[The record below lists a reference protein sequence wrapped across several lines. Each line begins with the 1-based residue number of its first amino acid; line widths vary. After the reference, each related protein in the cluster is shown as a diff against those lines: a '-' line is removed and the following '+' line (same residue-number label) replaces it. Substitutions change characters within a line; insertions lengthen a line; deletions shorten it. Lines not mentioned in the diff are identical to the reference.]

1 MADVLLTLIMPE
13 DVAQHVEDLL
23 LSRPDLV
30 PGFTV
35 GMAEGHGAVVPL
47 VEDAELV
54 AGHAPRVVIRTV
66 GPEAAKREVL
76 ALIKR
81 ELPRA
86 NIFYWLMPIIAAGR
100 L

>member
-1 MADVLLTLIMPE
+1 MTDVLLTLIMPD

-35 GMAEGHGAVVPL
+35 TAAEGHGAAVPL
-47 VEDAELV
+47 VEDAQLV
-54 AGHAPRVVIRTV
+54 AGHAPRTVIRTA

-76 ALIKR
+76 ALIR
-81 ELPRA
+81 QALPRA
-86 NIFYWLMPIIAAGR
+86 HVYYWLVPVIAMGR

>member
-1 MADVLLTLIMPE
+1 MADVLLTLIMPD

-35 GMAEGHGAVVPL
+35 SAAEGHGSVIPL
-47 VEDAELV
+47 VADTELV

-86 NIFYWLMPIIAAGR
+86 NVFYWLIPIIEAGHI
-100 L
+100 

>member
-1 MADVLLTLIMPE
+1 MADVLLTLIMP
-13 DVAQHVEDLL
+13 DYVAQHVEDLL

-30 PGFTV
+30 PGFTANA
-35 GMAEGHGAVVPL
+35 AEGHGSVIPL

-54 AGHAPRVVIRTV
+54 AGHAPRTVIRTV
-66 GPEAAKREVL
+66 GSEAAKREVL

-86 NIFYWLMPIIAAGR
+86 NVFFWMTPVIDSGR

>member
-1 MADVLLTLIMPE
+1 MADVLLTLIMPD
-13 DVAQHVEDLL
+13 DVARHVEDLL

-35 GMAEGHGAVVPL
+35 SSNEGHGSTIPL
-47 VEDAELV
+47 VDDAELV
-54 AGHAPRVVIRTV
+54 AGHSPRTVIRTV

-86 NIFYWLMPIIAAGR
+86 SVFYWLVPVIAAGR